1 MYHIYDILIH
11 MALDSIIIC
20 IISYPVLKPYIYN
33 ILIQFHENSMALD
46 AGRQEMGHTSEM
58 WFHPKGAG
66 ARAHMDGECNVFS
79 FGEEGY
85 ELRVK
90 TCMRLYEYTYIIY
103 IIYDIYIYHI
113 IYIFTYIY
121 TLSSLSSPLYNIPNL
136 QTKNQASWR
145 FSAIPRFFGYLVFS
159 GILTL
164 CGCMPPVPV
173 AIFIFP
179 SSSCCGHCQSQDL
192 SFTPLKIHKPRLS

>member
-1 MYHIYDILIH
+1 MNLVALHMQPMISTISYLSYNHMYHIYDILIH

-103 IIYDIYIYHI
+103 NIWYIYIYI
-113 IYIFTYIY
+113 SYNIYIYIY
-121 TLSSLSSPLYNIPNL
+121 LYI
-136 QTKNQASWR
+136 
-145 FSAIPRFFGYLVFS
+145 YLEQPF
-159 GILTL
+159 LT
-164 CGCMPPVPV
+164 
-173 AIFIFP
+173 FI
-179 SSSCCGHCQSQDL
+179 
-192 SFTPLKIHKPRLS
+192 